1 MARWHRLL
9 LISLVAGLTACLP
22 QVIPPTP
29 TPLPPTPTLTPTPAY
44 APLSAIDV
52 LNAEYML
59 LDFSGNLRTIRLND
73 GTYQSGND
81 PTQPDFWSVRLGE
94 MMAFGDLNGD
104 GLGDAVATIAENY
117 GGTGVFVNLVA
128 LLNENGLPRHVAS
141 YFIDDRPILE
151 TLTLQDGT
159 IRLAATIHGPNDP
172 GCCPTQPVT
181 RDLRLVNSNLMLI
194 RATSHTPGGQ
204 ERRIDLDEPTDNT
217 TLSTRALHLR
227 GRITIAPFE
236 NTLRY
241 RLTTAQGTTLL
252 VGPLMVEAPDLGAPG
267 TFETTLDLQNLPGG
281 LYYLEIADLSAA
293 DGSILALTTAR
304 LNLP

>member
-1 MARWHRLL
+1 MILLRRLL
-9 LISLVAGLTACLP
+9 FTCLVASLTACLP
-22 QVIPPTP
+22 QLIAPTP

-73 GTYQSGND
+73 GTYQAGNN

-104 GLGDAVATIAENY
+104 GLGDAIATIAENY

-159 IRLAATIHGPNDP
+159 IHLAATIHGPNDP

-194 RATSHTPGGQ
+194 RATSQTPGGQ

-217 TLSTRALHLR
+217 TLSTRTLHLR
-227 GRITIAPFE
+227 GQVTIAPFE

-267 TFETTLDLQNLPGG
+267 TFETTLDLQNLPSG

-293 DGSILALTTAR
+293 DGSILALTTVR

>member
-1 MARWHRLL
+1 MAQWHRLL

-29 TPLPPTPTLTPTPAY
+29 TPPPPTPTLTPTPAY

-59 LDFSGNLRTIRLND
+59 LDFGGNLRTIRLND

-81 PTQPDFWSVRLGE
+81 PTRPDFWSVRLGE

-159 IRLAATIHGPNDP
+159 IHLAATIHGPNDP

-181 RDLRLVNSNLMLI
+181 RDLRLVNNNLMLI
-194 RATSHTPGGQ
+194 RATSQTPGGQ
-204 ERRIDLDEPTDNT
+204 ERRIDLDDPTDNT
-217 TLSTRALHLR
+217 TLNTRTLHLR
-227 GRITIAPFE
+227 GRVTIAPFE

-267 TFETTLDLQNLPGG
+267 TFETTLDLQNLPSG

-293 DGSILALTTAR
+293 DGSILALTTVR
-304 LNLP
+304 LSLP

>member
-1 MARWHRLL
+1 MTRLSRLL
-9 LISLVAGLTACLP
+9 FVGLIISLTGCLP

-29 TPLPPTPTLTPTPAY
+29 TLVPPTPTLTPTPTY

-52 LNAEYML
+52 LNAEYRL
-59 LDFSGNLRTIRLND
+59 LDPSGNLRTIRLSD

-94 MMAFGDLNGD
+94 VMAFGDLNGD
-104 GLGDAVATIAENY
+104 GLGDAAATIAANY

-128 LLNENGLPRHVAS
+128 LLNENGLPRHAAS

-151 TLTLQDGT
+151 TLTLKEGT
-159 IRLAATIHGPNDP
+159 IHLVATIHGPNDP

-181 RDLRLVNSNLMLI
+181 RDLRLVNNNLMLI
-194 RATSHTPGGQ
+194 RATSQTPGGQ
-204 ERRIDLDEPTDNT
+204 ERRIDLDEPTDNA
-217 TLSTRALHLR
+217 TLSTKTLNLR
-227 GRITIAPFE
+227 GRVTIAPFE

-252 VGPLMVEAPDLGAPG
+252 VGPLMVEAPDLGAAG
-267 TFETTLDLQNLPGG
+267 TFETTLDLQNLPSG

-293 DGSILALTTAR
+293 DGSILALTTVR

>member
-1 MARWHRLL
+1 MTFLRRLL
-9 LISLVAGLTACLP
+9 LICWVIGMTACLP

-29 TPLPPTPTLTPTPAY
+29 TPPPSTPTPTSTPPY

-52 LNAEYML
+52 LNAEYLL
-59 LDFSGNLRTIRLND
+59 LDFGGNLRTIRLSD
-73 GTYQSGND
+73 GAYQSGND

-141 YFIDDRPILE
+141 YFIDDRPILNSLIVQE
-151 TLTLQDGT
+151 EVVH
-159 IRLAATIHGPNDP
+159 LAATIHGPNDP

-181 RDLRLVNSNLMLI
+181 RDLRLVNNNLMLI
-194 RATSHTPGGQ
+194 RATSQTPGGQ
-204 ERRIDLDEPTDNT
+204 ERQIDLEEPTDNS
-217 TLSTRALHLR
+217 TLSTKTLHLR
-227 GRITIAPFE
+227 GRVSIAPFE

-252 VGPLMVEAPDLGAPG
+252 VGPLMVEAPDPGAPG

-293 DGSILALTTAR
+293 DGSILALTMVR